1 MTYSIYDCVEQKY
14 LHSGLTLREAYDWL
28 VAYDVN
34 DTCCM
39 YPDDGI
45 YVSDDDD
52 EDEYNA

>member
-14 LHSGLTLREAYDWL
+14 LHFGLTLREAYDWL